1 MVGSNYLNYFI
12 NCLCTCRDIIIEYS
26 KKVATLG
33 GTIFEL
39 FSETLGLDPS
49 YLKERNY
56 LEGLFI
62 QGHYYPPCPEPELTI
77 GASTHTDPAFMTIVL
92 QEQLGGLQVLRD
104 NQWFNV
110 TPVHGALVVN
120 IGDLL
125 QVSLFKMT
133 YLNMIK
139 QKRHLT

>member
-1 MVGSNYLNYFI
+1 MVGSNYLNNFI

-26 KKVATLG
+26 KKVTTLG

-62 QGHYYPPCPEPELTI
+62 QGHYYPPCPEPELTM

-110 TPVHGALVVN
+110 APVHGALVVN

-125 QVSLFKMT
+125 QVSLFKGR
-133 YLNMIK
+133 LDDLFK
-139 QKRHLT
+139 HVKAK